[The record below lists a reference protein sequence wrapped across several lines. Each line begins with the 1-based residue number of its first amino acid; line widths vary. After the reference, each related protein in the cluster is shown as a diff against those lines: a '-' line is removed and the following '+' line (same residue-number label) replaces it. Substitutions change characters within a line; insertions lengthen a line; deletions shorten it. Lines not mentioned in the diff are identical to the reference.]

1 MNDARR
7 KIIAGAVLTV
17 FLTGQIAFLPTAK
30 AQSAEEIG
38 RVIGGTFTALL
49 GSAAIYGATYGASYP
64 VCYAYDKAAGVLKS
78 VFEAGK
84 KWLFKKAKE
93 KVLDTIGIKAGID
106 FVPVIDKTHIDATK
120 THIDA
125 TKTQTTES
133 NVKSCQDFLLDT
145 ATLIIKK
152 RILDVAVDQI
162 TVWIQGGGMPL
173 FVTDYQSFLADAGN
187 AAVGDFVQ
195 KIGLSALCSPY
206 KFQLQLALYRP
217 RQFSEKA
224 ACTLDKI
231 IENFDAFKQDFAK
244 GGFPAYVKM
253 LEPQNNIYGAYI
265 MAYKEKEFKAEEA
278 IAAAEKEITAGRGF
292 LSQKKCLFWSAVDDT
307 GNVITQADN
316 GRNKAPDDEKNWKCV
331 KAQIITPGSFIGD
344 YVAQNMTQ
352 ANLGFI
358 SGNDIGAYAGEIAQ
372 AIINRFT
379 NDLVTKG
386 LGGKSDFT
394 PALSTAPPS
403 ETDTNLL
410 TINTAITEIKN
421 LLNEIRSTLNQI
433 NLDQTKTD
441 IESIHGEFGVCY
453 ARKYNETNHRVLEQ
467 IGDKILVILGNY
479 QGAGYAQKEVSLNT
493 LNSIF
498 TTQETRLTTLE
509 QLLTQEPPPP
519 FEKTVNELNEISI
532 ILSEGIGPQI
542 EEFNNQLK
550 NDKSEME
557 GLLAQCQALSNP

>member
-17 FLTGQIAFLPTAK
+17 FLAGQIAFLPTAK
-30 AQSAEEIG
+30 AQSTEEIG
-38 RVIGGTFTALL
+38 RVIGATFTALL

-64 VCYAYDKAAGVLKS
+64 VCYAYDKASKVLKDA
-78 VFEAGK
+78 FEAAK
-84 KWLFKKAKE
+84 NWLFKKAKE
-93 KVLDTIGIKAGID
+93 KVLDKIGISADAG
-106 FVPVIDKTHIDATK
+106 FVPTIDKTHIES
-120 THIDA
+120 
-125 TKTQTTES
+125 TERS
-133 NVKSCQDFLLDT
+133 TSETNIRSCQDFLLNT
-145 ATLIIKK
+145 ASLVIKK

-195 KIGLSALCSPY
+195 EIGLGALCSPY

-224 ACTLDKI
+224 ACTLDQI
-231 IENFDAFKQDFAK
+231 IENFDDFKQDFAK

-265 MAYKEKEFKAEEA
+265 MAYKEKEFRAEET
-278 IAAAEKEITAGRGF
+278 IAAAEKEIAAGRGF
-292 LSQKKCLFWSAVDDT
+292 LSQKKCLFWSAVEAE

-316 GRNKAPDDEKNWKCV
+316 GRNQKPDNEHQWKCV

-344 YVAQNMTQ
+344 YVAQSLTQ

-379 NDLVTKG
+379 NDLITKG

-410 TINTAITEIKN
+410 TINTAITQIKN

-441 IESIHGEFGVCY
+441 IENIHGEFGVCY
-453 ARKYNETNHRVLEQ
+453 ARKYNETNYLILEQ
-467 IGDKILVILGNY
+467 IGNKILDILKNY
-479 QGAGYAQKEVSLNT
+479 QGAGYAQKESSLNT

-498 TTQETRLTTLE
+498 ATQETRLTALE
-509 QLLTQEPPPP
+509 PGIPLS
-519 FEKTVNELNEISI
+519 FEEAVDELNEISI

-542 EEFNNQLK
+542 EEFNDQLK

-557 GLLAQCQALSNP
+557 RLLAQCQALSNP